1 MEKDTNSANEAVE
14 ANNKINK
21 ILEDGKVHA
30 PAQGNSEAETAN
42 LQLQEYF
49 RSESQESDEG
59 LSPAQIVTPQ

>member
-1 MEKDTNSANEAVE
+1 MEKDANSASDAVE
-14 ANNKINK
+14 ANSKINK

-49 RSESQESDEG
+49 GGDSQEPSDG

>member
-21 ILEDGKVHA
+21 ILEDGKVNA

-49 RSESQESDEG
+49 GGKNQESDKG

>member
-1 MEKDTNSANEAVE
+1 MEKHTNPASEAVE

-30 PAQGNSEAETAN
+30 PVQGDSEAETTN

-49 RSESQESDEG
+49 RSENQESGEG

>member
-1 MEKDTNSANEAVE
+1 MEKDTNSVNEAVE

-21 ILEDGKVHA
+21 ILEDGKVQA
-30 PAQGNSEAETAN
+30 PVQGSSEAETAN

-49 RSESQESDEG
+49 RSESEESSEG